1 MCEDPHGWCQV
12 SGKSAL
18 SPDYDVAALA
28 NNKALEQALFV
39 ENERAQVTL
48 NSIADAV
55 TCTDAFGNINFLNL
69 VAQKM
74 SGWTSEEAAGRSL
87 SEVFRIIDSAT
98 RQPVRDPLRMAVKQ
112 DKPVGLYVD
121 RVLVRRDGVEYPIES
136 SGAPIRD
143 RAGRIVGMVIVF
155 HDVSA
160 ARAMS
165 ALMTHSAQ
173 HDVVTGLPNRVLLND
188 RITQA
193 IALARRNEN
202 PLAVIFLDLDRFKNI
217 NDSLGH
223 ATGDNLLQSVSRRLL
238 ASVRK
243 SDTVSRQGGDEFV
256 ILLSETTNPE
266 DAATSAKKI
275 LLSLSGPHSI
285 GGQDLFIDGSIGIS
299 VYPGDGEDAETLIK
313 NADTAMYHAKEC
325 GRNNFQFFEAEMNS
339 KAVER
344 QSLESGLR
352 LALERGEF
360 LLHYQPKVK
369 LRTGAITGVEALI
382 RWLRPD
388 RGLVPPSQFIPIA
401 EDSGLILP
409 IGRWVLREACRQA
422 REWQDAGLLFKRISV
437 NVSAAEF
444 RHKDFVEGVRTILA
458 ETGFEA
464 SRLDLELTEGVLMND
479 AESTASVL
487 KALKAMGL
495 HLAVDD
501 FGTGYSSLS
510 YLQQFPIDVLKIDQS
525 FVQRI
530 SSDPNDT
537 TIVRAIIDMGRNLK
551 HRVIAEGIETQEQ
564 LAFLQARHCSE
575 GQGYLFSR
583 PLAATQMASLI
594 RARSTEAV
602 IH

>member
-55 TCTDAFGNINFLNL
+55 TCTDVFGNINFLNR

-74 SGWTSEEAAGRSL
+74 CGWTSEEAAGRSL

-165 ALMTHSAQ
+165 VLMTHSAQ

-193 IALARRNEN
+193 IVLARRNEN

-266 DAATSAKKI
+266 DAAKSANKI

-285 GGQDLFIDGSIGIS
+285 GGLDLHINGSIGIS

-313 NADTAMYHAKEC
+313 SADTAMYHAKKH
-325 GRNNFQFFEAEMNS
+325 GRNNFQFFEAQMNH

-344 QSLESGLR
+344 LSLESSLR

-360 LLHYQPKVK
+360 LLHYQPKVD
-369 LRTGAITGVEALI
+369 LGTGEITGVEALI
-382 RWLRPD
+382 RWLQPD
-388 RGLVPPSQFIPIA
+388 RGLVPPSQFIPVA

-444 RHKDFVEGVRTILA
+444 RHKDFVEGVQTILSD
-458 ETGFEA
+458 TGFEA
-464 SRLDLELTEGVLMND
+464 CCLDLELTEGGLMDD

-487 KALKAMGL
+487 KELKAMGV

-510 YLQQFPIDVLKIDQS
+510 YLQQFPIDDLKIDQS
-525 FVQRI
+525 FVRQI
-530 SSDPNDT
+530 SDDPNDSA
-537 TIVRAIIDMGRNLK
+537 IVTAIIDMGRNLK
-551 HRVIAEGIETQEQ
+551 QCVIAEGIETQEQ
-564 LAFLQARHCSE
+564 LTFLQARHCAE

-583 PLAATQMASLI
+583 PLAAAQFAALLHTGIAE
-594 RARSTEAV
+594 TV
-602 IH
+602 FH

>member
-74 SGWTSEEAAGRSL
+74 CGWTSEEATGRSL

-285 GGQDLFIDGSIGIS
+285 GGRDLFIDGSIGIS

-464 SRLDLELTEGVLMND
+464 SRLELELTEGVLMND

-510 YLQQFPIDVLKIDQS
+510 YLQQFPIDVLKMDQS

>member
-1 MCEDPHGWCQV
+1 M
-12 SGKSAL
+12 SGKSPL
-18 SPDYDVAALA
+18 SPDHDVAALA
-28 NNKALEQALFV
+28 NNMSQPAWMADEKGEIFWY
-39 ENERAQVTL
+39 TL

-55 TCTDAFGNINFLNL
+55 AFTDAFGNINFLNL

-74 SGWTSEEAAGRSL
+74 SGWTSEEAAGRPL

-98 RQPVRDPLRMAVKQ
+98 RQPVRDPMRKAVKQ
-112 DKPVGLYVD
+112 DKPVELYAD

-136 SGAPIRD
+136 SGAPIHD
-143 RAGRIVGMVIVF
+143 RAGRIIGTVIVF

-160 ARAMS
+160 ARAIS
-165 ALMTHSAQ
+165 IQMTHAAQ
-173 HDVVTGLPNRVLLND
+173 HDAVTGLPNRVLLND

-193 IALARRNEN
+193 IALARRNKN
-202 PLAVIFLDLDRFKNI
+202 SLAVMFLDLDHFKNI

-223 ATGDNLLQSVSRRLL
+223 AIGDGLLQSVSRRLL
-238 ASVRK
+238 CSVRK
-243 SDTVSRQGGDEFV
+243 SDTVSRMGGDEFV
-256 ILLSETTNPE
+256 ILLAETSNPQ
-266 DAATSAKKI
+266 DAGISAKKI
-275 LLSLSGPHSI
+275 LGSLSGAHSI
-285 GGQDLFIDGSIGIS
+285 GGQDLFIAGSIGIS
-299 VYPGDGEDAETLIK
+299 VYPEDGKDAETLIK
-313 NADTAMYHAKEC
+313 SADTAMYQAKER

-369 LRTGAITGVEALI
+369 LRTGEVTGVEALI

-464 SRLDLELTEGVLMND
+464 SRLELELTEGVLMDD
-479 AESTASVL
+479 AKSTASVL

-537 TIVRAIIDMGRNLK
+537 TIVRAIIDMGKNLK
-551 HRVIAEGIETQEQ
+551 QRVIAEGIETQEQ

>member
-18 SPDYDVAALA
+18 SPDHDVAALA
-28 NNKALEQALFV
+28 NNKGLEQALFV

-74 SGWTSEEAAGRSL
+74 CGWTSEEATGRSL

-285 GGQDLFIDGSIGIS
+285 GGRDLFIDGSIGIS

-313 NADTAMYHAKEC
+313 NADRSEERRVGKEC
-325 GRNNFQFFEAEMNS
+325 R
-339 KAVER
+339 
-344 QSLESGLR
+344 
-352 LALERGEF
+352 
-360 LLHYQPKVK
+360 
-369 LRTGAITGVEALI
+369 
-382 RWLRPD
+382 
-388 RGLVPPSQFIPIA
+388 
-401 EDSGLILP
+401 
-409 IGRWVLREACRQA
+409 
-422 REWQDAGLLFKRISV
+422 
-437 NVSAAEF
+437 
-444 RHKDFVEGVRTILA
+444 
-458 ETGFEA
+458 
-464 SRLDLELTEGVLMND
+464 
-479 AESTASVL
+479 
-487 KALKAMGL
+487 
-495 HLAVDD
+495 
-501 FGTGYSSLS
+501 
-510 YLQQFPIDVLKIDQS
+510 
-525 FVQRI
+525 
-530 SSDPNDT
+530 
-537 TIVRAIIDMGRNLK
+537 
-551 HRVIAEGIETQEQ
+551 
-564 LAFLQARHCSE
+564 
-575 GQGYLFSR
+575 
-583 PLAATQMASLI
+583 
-594 RARSTEAV
+594 
-602 IH
+602 